1 MPTALNDTPYDDF
14 MDPLSLAQLA
24 DYTAIFAEKI
34 RNLILKFKRIFEY
47 SDQKKQ
53 VANITKTVY
62 CNFNANPRTSL
73 LEINDGIEIK
83 SVDPVKGYKYI
94 GMFMYPTNDIT
105 DIVQRNFNKRMVNF
119 AKFHAWLSV
128 NELTPIDNKLKVYDS
143 CVLGAVLH
151 GSEYWGDVSY
161 IESKLMETYGSSLN
175 IMCKEGNDDRFNL
188 SRTGHVYGDC
198 KDPRPPV

>member
-24 DYTAIFAEKI
+24 DDTAIFAEKI